1 MAAAEAK
8 KPKGGADDCLTME
21 APASKADLMA
31 QVLTRENLQ
40 RAWEQV
46 RANHGA
52 PGIDGMTVEQFPAF
66 VRSPEWR
73 TVKKRLEECT
83 YRPQPVRRV
92 YIPKASGGQRPL
104 GIPTVLDSV
113 IQQALAQVLGPLFEP
128 GFSRFSY
135 GFRPGRGAHDAVRQA
150 REYRKQGYKVA
161 VDCDLAK
168 FFDTV
173 NSDVLMRRVSAK
185 VPDLRVRQLIWR
197 YLRAGVMENGQLKP
211 TEQGVPQG
219 GPLSPLLA
227 NIMLHDLDMELEK
240 RGHRFARYADDFLV
254 LVKSER
260 AGQRVMAS
268 LTRFLAKKLRLTV
281 NPMKSKVARLDQC
294 RFLGFT
300 FRGKKIVWS
309 EKSLAQFKRR
319 VKELTGRSWG
329 VSMDYRIQKLSEYLR
344 GWMAYFALSEHY
356 SPVPD
361 LDEWIRRRLRMCYW
375 KQWRRCRKR
384 VGELLK
390 LGVSK
395 AWAIPV
401 ALSRKRYPP
410 MPRLRR
416 TGWHLLARRSL
427 GEVGSRTMATQ
438 WGMNDAWLESQG
450 LVSVRTLWIA
460 YHYPAT
466 NQSGKRDAS
475 R

>member
-1 MAAAEAK
+1 MGMERRAERKDKTEPMTAAKAR
-8 KPKGGADDCLTME
+8 KPNGGADCCL
-21 APASKADLMA
+21 AIGPSGLKADLMR

-52 PGIDGMTVEQFPAF
+52 PGIDGMTVEAFPDF
-66 VRSPEWR
+66 VRSPQWA
-73 TVKKRLEECT
+73 TVKEALRKGT

-92 YIPKASGGQRPL
+92 YIPKADGGQRPL
-104 GIPTVLDSV
+104 GIPTVLDRV

-135 GFRPGRGAHDAVRQA
+135 GFRPRRGAHDAVRQVQA
-150 REYRKQGYKVA
+150 YRRQGYTVA
-161 VDCDLAK
+161 ADLDLAK
-168 FFDTV
+168 FFDSV
-173 NSDVLMRRVSAK
+173 NFDVLMRRVAAK
-185 VPDLRVRQLIWR
+185 VSDRRVLRLIWR
-197 YLRAGVMENGQLKP
+197 FLRAGVVENGQWSP

-227 NIMLHDLDMELEK
+227 NIVLHDLDTELEK
-240 RGHRFARYADDFLV
+240 RGHKFARYADDFLV

-268 LTRFLAKKLRLTV
+268 LTRFLDKKLRLTV
-281 NPMKSKVARLDQC
+281 NPTKSKVAKLDQC

-309 EKSLAQFKRR
+309 DKSLARFERR

-329 VSMDYRIQKLSEYLR
+329 VSMDYRLAKLSEFIR
-344 GWMAYFALSEHY
+344 GWMAYFALSELY
-356 SPVPD
+356 NPVPD
-361 LDEWIRRRLRMCYW
+361 LDEWIRRRVRMCYW

-384 VGELLK
+384 VRELLK
-390 LGVSK
+390 LGVSPNC
-395 AWAIPV
+395 AIPT
-401 ALSRKRYPP
+401 ALSRKSYWH
-410 MPRLRR
+410 MAR
-416 TGWHLLARRSL
+416 TL
-427 GEVGSRTMATQ
+427 ATQ
-438 WGMNDAWLESQG
+438 SGMTNAWLESQG

-460 YHYPAT
+460 FHYPAAS
-466 NQSGKRDAS
+466 QSGLPAPAAG
-475 R
+475 